1 MGAAYEKTAGEY
13 LQTKGYE
20 ILQYNFRCRMGEID
34 IIAKDQGYLVFIE
47 VKYRRNSRCG
57 RPAEAVTPKKQRT
70 ISKVASYYLLTH
82 GCGMDTP
89 CRFDVAA
96 VSGDEVELIKNAFE
110 YQGYL

>member
-34 IIAKDQGYLVFIE
+34 IIAKDKGYVVFIE
-47 VKYRRNSRCG
+47 VKYRRNSRCV